1 MGRVNTPILNDSA
14 RAELETLL
22 KKSDNHSLRKRCQ
35 TILLKA
41 DGRYSKDVG
50 QIVGMSHVSVNSW
63 LSRYKSE
70 GIAGLLTKPGRGSKP
85 KISPQTDQA
94 EVLALAKK
102 HRQRLE
108 TAKAEWEAS
117 SGKSVSRD
125 TFRRFLKVLA
135 GDTNG

>member
-1 MGRVNTPILNDSA
+1 MGRVNTPVLKESE
-14 RAELETLL
+14 RTELETLF

-50 QIVGMSHVSVNSW
+50 EIVGMSHVSVNSW
-63 LSRYKSE
+63 LSRYKSK
-70 GIAGLLTKPGRGSKP
+70 GLPGLLIKPGRGRKP
-85 KISPQTDQA
+85 KIAKETDQM
-94 EVLALAKK
+94 EILALAKK

-108 TAKAEWEAS
+108 TAKAEWETN

-135 GDTNG
+135 DGTNE

>member
-1 MGRVNTPILNDSA
+1 MGRVNTPILNESA
-14 RAELETLL
+14 RAELETLF

-50 QIVGMSHVSVNSW
+50 KIVGMSHVSVNNW
-63 LSRYKSE
+63 LNRYKAE
-70 GIAGLLTKPGRGSKP
+70 GMPGLLIKPGRGCKP
-85 KISPQTDQA
+85 KIVKQTDQTA
-94 EVLALAKK
+94 ILASVKK

-108 TAKAEWEAS
+108 TAKAEWETS

-125 TFRRFLKVLA
+125 TFRRFLKVL
-135 GDTNG
+135 GDDTNG

>member
-1 MGRVNTPILNDSA
+1 MGRVNTPILNESA
-14 RAELETLL
+14 RAELETLF

-50 QIVGMSHVSVNSW
+50 KIVGMSHVSVNNW
-63 LSRYKSE
+63 LNRYKAE
-70 GIAGLLTKPGRGSKP
+70 GMPGLLIKPGRGCKP
-85 KISPQTDQA
+85 KIVNQTDQTA
-94 EVLALAKK
+94 ILVSVKK

-117 SGKSVSRD
+117 SGKSVSRY
-125 TFRRFLKVLA
+125 TFRRFLKVL
-135 GDTNG
+135 GDDTNG

>member
-1 MGRVNTPILNDSA
+1 MGRVNTPILNESE
-14 RAELETLL
+14 RTELETLF

-41 DGRYSKDVG
+41 DGRFSKDVAK
-50 QIVGMSHVSVNSW
+50 IVGMSHVSVNSW

-70 GIAGLLTKPGRGSKP
+70 GIPGLIIKPGRGCKP
-85 KISPQTDQA
+85 KIDKQTDETQI
-94 EVLALAKK
+94 VALAKK

-108 TAKAEWEAS
+108 TAKAEWETN

-125 TFRRFLKVLA
+125 TFRRFLKVL
-135 GDTNG
+135 GDDTNG

>member
-1 MGRVNTPILNDSA
+1 MGRVNTPILNESA
-14 RAELETLL
+14 RAELETLF

-50 QIVGMSHVSVNSW
+50 KIVGMSHVSVNSW

-70 GIAGLLTKPGRGSKP
+70 GISGLLIKPGRGCKP
-85 KISPQTDQA
+85 KIVKETDEA
-94 EVLALAKK
+94 ELLAVAKK

-125 TFRRFLKVLA
+125 TFRRFLKALA
-135 GDTNG
+135 DDING

>member
-1 MGRVNTPILNDSA
+1 MGRVNTPILNEST
-14 RAELETLL
+14 RVELETLF

-50 QIVGMSHVSVNSW
+50 KIVGMSHVSVNSW
-63 LSRYKSE
+63 LNRYKSE
-70 GIAGLLTKPGRGSKP
+70 GIAGLMIKPGRGAKP
-85 KISPQTDQA
+85 KISKETDQT
-94 EVLALAKK
+94 EILALAKK

-108 TAKAEWEAS
+108 TAKAEWETS

-125 TFRRFLKVLA
+125 TFRRFLKALA
-135 GDTNG
+135 DATNE

>member
-1 MGRVNTPILNDSA
+1 MSRVNTPILNESE
-14 RAELETLL
+14 RAELETLF
-22 KKSDNHSLRKRCQ
+22 KKSENPSLRKRCQ

-50 QIVGMSHVSVNSW
+50 KIVGMSHVSVNSW

-70 GIAGLLTKPGRGSKP
+70 AIQGLLIKPGRGCKP
-85 KISPQTDQA
+85 KIAKEADKT
-94 EVLALAKK
+94 EILALAKK

-108 TAKAEWEAS
+108 TAKAEWETS

-135 GDTNG
+135 AATNG